1 MFFIML
7 AIVYLVANIFI
18 YLKCNAAMAGLPV
31 AARIAAGVIYWTLA
45 LSFII
50 YMAAGDRGL
59 PARTGHAF
67 YWVSTSWLVF
77 TLYTLVW
84 LIIFGIAGL
93 AGLHVRQP
101 FVWAAGLTLVIMAAG
116 FANFATPDT
125 RRLTVDVPKH
135 IDGTRLTRIVAVSD
149 LHLGYGVTRPRLEQ
163 YVNLIND
170 CKPDIILIAGDLIDM
185 TITPLYQEKMWEP
198 LGKLHARLGI
208 FMVPGNHD
216 HLCGIDACTQ
226 FVARTPI
233 TLLRDS
239 VARLECGIQIVGR
252 DDNYNRRRKPL
263 AQLMS
268 ETDPDKPVIVI
279 DHQPNDSQVSAA
291 IDSRADLL
299 LCGHTHNGQVWPF
312 GLATKS
318 IYSHSYGYDKV
329 QGTHIYVSSGL
340 GLWGPPYRIGSDS
353 ELAVIDMRTE

>member
-31 AARIAAGVIYWTLA
+31 AARITAGVIYWTLA

-77 TLYTLVW
+77 TLYMLVW
-84 LIIFGIAGL
+84 LILFGIAGL

-216 HLCGIDACTQ
+216 HLSERQRRTTGMRHTDRG
-226 FVARTPI
+226 ARRQLQPPPQAAGT
-233 TLLRDS
+233 TDERDRPRQ
-239 VARLECGIQIVGR
+239 A
-252 DDNYNRRRKPL
+252 
-263 AQLMS
+263 
-268 ETDPDKPVIVI
+268 
-279 DHQPNDSQVSAA
+279 
-291 IDSRADLL
+291 
-299 LCGHTHNGQVWPF
+299 GHRH
-312 GLATKS
+312 
-318 IYSHSYGYDKV
+318 
-329 QGTHIYVSSGL
+329 
-340 GLWGPPYRIGSDS
+340 GPPAQRQPSVCRHRQQG
-353 ELAVIDMRTE
+353 